1 MTPMKTDYR
10 TVSGFLGF
18 LILAT
23 TANATSTP
31 IDTGDTAWVL
41 ASSALVLLMTPAVG
55 FFYGGMIRKKNIL
68 SILTQ
73 SFVIISLVSIQWVLV
88 GYSLAFGPD
97 IGGVIG
103 SLSLFGL
110 KGVGMGPNADYG
122 STIPELAFMIF
133 QAMFAIITPALIIGA
148 FADRM
153 KFTTFIAFIL
163 LWTTLVYDPIAHW
176 VWGVGGWIRELGA
189 LDFAGGTVV
198 HISAGVSALAAA
210 LIIGRRIGLNGDG
223 IRPHDITMTVLGASI
238 LWFGWFGFNAG
249 SALGAGG
256 LAAQA
261 FVVTNTAAAAAAL
274 SWMLVSWVHAKKP
287 SSLGIVTG
295 AVCGLVAITP
305 ASGFVSPLAA
315 ILIGAAAGAVCYLS
329 VVFMKTKTGIDD
341 ALDVMACHGVGGMAG
356 ALLTGVFAQAA
367 VNSAGA
373 DGLLAGNPAL
383 LLSQAIAVVA
393 TAVYAFVVTAVLL
406 KVLDALMGLRVRK
419 EEEIIGL
426 DLTQHGEEAY
436 PDMDIP
442 G

>member
-1 MTPMKTDYR
+1 MTPMKTDYK
-10 TVSGFLGF
+10 TVSGLMGF
-18 LILAT
+18 IILAT

-41 ASSALVLLMTPAVG
+41 ASAALVLLMTPAVG
-55 FFYGGMIRKKNIL
+55 FFYGGMIRKKNIV

-122 STIPELAFMIF
+122 STIPELAFMIY

-210 LIIGRRIGLNGDG
+210 LIIGRRIGLNGDS

-315 ILIGAAAGAVCYLS
+315 ILIGAVAGAVCYLS
-329 VVFMKTKTGIDD
+329 VVFMKTKTRIDD
-341 ALDVMACHGVGGMAG
+341 ALDVMACHGVGGTTG

-383 LLSQAIAVVA
+383 LVSQAVAVLA
-393 TAVYAFVVTAVLL
+393 TAVYAFVVTVVLL

>member
-103 SLSLFGL
+103 SLSLVGL

-153 KFTTFIAFIL
+153 KFTTFITFIL